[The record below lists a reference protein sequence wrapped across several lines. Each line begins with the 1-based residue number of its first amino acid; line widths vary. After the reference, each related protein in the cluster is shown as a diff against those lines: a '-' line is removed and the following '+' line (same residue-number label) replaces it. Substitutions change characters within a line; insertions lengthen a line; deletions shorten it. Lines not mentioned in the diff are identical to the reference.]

1 MTVCDHILKV
11 TPSPAPYTQPSSQH
25 PPHSHPFLILLCNLA
40 IQRNGFHIWLC
51 QVTQKERSII
61 ATQQTW
67 EISNPNTNRGWNLSH
82 FVIVFLWMGL
92 NLQTFFEMGSKT
104 QESHE
109 VLKRSLP
116 HSLLEVCL
124 FQIEFMLQSTNAI
137 KKLEA
142 IAL

>member
-1 MTVCDHILKV
+1 MRTLQIQ
-11 TPSPAPYTQPSSQH
+11 YTTHWSSNSVQLISH
-25 PPHSHPFLILLCNLA
+25 HLHRPP
-40 IQRNGFHIWLC
+40 
-51 QVTQKERSII
+51 
-61 ATQQTW
+61 W